1 MFVGQV
7 CDDGHMA
14 APVAEN
20 LGSIFA
26 DPVAYADPWR
36 WNAAARHIRE
46 VFGSDRP
53 HGEGL
58 AEPLTFS
65 KELTAFSP
73 DEVRVIMRD
82 NVIDLLGGVA
92 ASE

>member
-1 MFVGQV
+1 VGRI
-7 CDDGHMA
+7 
-14 APVAEN
+14 
-20 LGSIFA
+20 L
-26 DPVAYADPWR
+26 
-36 WNAAARHIRE
+36 
-46 VFGSDRP
+46 FGSDWP

-73 DEVRVIMRD
+73 DEVRMIMRD

>member
-1 MFVGQV
+1 MELDFRPF
-7 CDDGHMA
+7 D
-14 APVAEN
+14 
-20 LGSIFA
+20 A
-26 DPVAYADPWR
+26 DNHYYEPQR
-36 WNAAARHIRE
+36 IL
-46 VFGSDRP
+46 FGSDWP

-73 DEVRVIMRD
+73 AEMRMIMCD